1 MTAIQVRQA
10 TLADLDALGPMFD
23 GYRQFYGQS
32 ADLPA
37 ARHFVLERF
46 NHAQSVWFIAHD
58 GTDVAGF
65 TQLYPSFSSVS
76 MARIFILNDLF
87 VEQRHRQKGIGT
99 MLLDAAAQYAQTLG
113 AIRLSLTTARTNK
126 TAQAVY
132 EAAGWQRDEVFLTY
146 HLQPASRQ
154 GQ

>member
-1 MTAIQVRQA
+1 MTAITVRQA
-10 TLADLDALGPMFD
+10 TLADLDALAPMFD

-32 ADLPA
+32 ANLPA
-37 ARHFVLERF
+37 ARRFLLERF
-46 NHAQSVWFIAHD
+46 NHGQSALLIAHD
-58 GTDVAGF
+58 GTDAAGF

-87 VEQRHRQKGIGT
+87 VEHHHRQKGIGT
-99 MLLDAAAQYAQTLG
+99 MLLDAAARYAQTLG
-113 AIRLSLTTARTNK
+113 AIRLSLTTAHTNK

-132 EAAGWQRDEVFLTY
+132 EAAGWQKDEVFLTY
-146 HLQPASRQ
+146 HLKPESRQ